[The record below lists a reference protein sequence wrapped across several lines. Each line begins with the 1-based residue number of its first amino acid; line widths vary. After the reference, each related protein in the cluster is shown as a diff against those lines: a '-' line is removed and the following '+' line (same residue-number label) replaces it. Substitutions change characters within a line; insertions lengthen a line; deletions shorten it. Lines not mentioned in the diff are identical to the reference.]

1 MSIRNRCKFAM
12 SPHPPRALWAAFA
25 AVLALA
31 QTGCTTTEIV
41 RANSTPAIQS
51 QEALDPELLLDIG
64 VMEFAPGIPSDDD
77 EIKKALIVPEVRRA
91 ESRFIA
97 YHLRNTLEQTGN
109 WGAVRV
115 TPGPSK
121 AVDLTVW
128 GEILMSDGEKLR
140 VRVTAR
146 DATGTLWLNEEYE
159 DSASKFSYRQTQE
172 DPFQDIYNAVA
183 NDLLAARNTMDSAT
197 IHDIRMVAALEFA
210 SSLSPDSFEGYL
222 QRTDDRV
229 SVLQQPADGDPMV
242 QRIERIKERE
252 YLFVDTLD
260 DYYDRFYREMS
271 APYRDW
277 RQYTYD
283 EAVRLRQMEA
293 QSRKRLL
300 TGIALVAG
308 GLAAGARSETYA
320 GQVAAAGTAVGGIGA
335 IRSGLERRRDAE
347 VHAASLRELSESMG
361 QEITP
366 IVLDVEGRTVELQGS
381 VDNQYGEWRRIL
393 KDIYQR
399 DNAQIAE

>member
-1 MSIRNRCKFAM
+1 MIRSRNAHRT
-12 SPHPPRALWAAFA
+12 ALLGLI
-25 AVLALA
+25 LALSHA
-31 QTGCTTTEIV
+31 GCTTTEV
-41 RANSTPAIQS
+41 VKANSTPATQS
-51 QEALDPELLLDIG
+51 QEMTDPELVLDIG
-64 VMEFAPGIPSDDD
+64 IIEFAPGIPESEG
-77 EIKKALIVPEVRRA
+77 EIEKALIVPEVRRA

-115 TPGPSK
+115 TPERSK

-128 GEILMSDGEKLR
+128 GEILLSDGETLQ

-146 DATGTLWLNEEYE
+146 DATGTLWLDEEY
-159 DSASKFSYRQTQE
+159 DDNASKFSYRQTRE

-183 NDLLAARNTMDSAT
+183 NDLLAYRDKLAADELRN
-197 IHDIRMVAALEFA
+197 IRTVAALEFA
-210 SSLSPDSFEGYL
+210 SSLSPESFEGYL
-222 QRTDDRV
+222 RRSGDRV
-229 SVLQQPADGDPMV
+229 SVLQVPADGDPMV
-242 QRIERIKERE
+242 QRIDRIKERE
-252 YLFVDTLD
+252 FLFVDTLD
-260 DYYDRFYREMS
+260 DYYDRFYREMA

-300 TGIALVAG
+300 SGIALVAG

-320 GQVAAAGTAVGGIGA
+320 GQVAAAGAAVGGIGA

-366 IVLDVEGRTVELQGS
+366 IVLDVEGRTVELKGTA
-381 VDNQYGEWRRIL
+381 DNQYGKWRRIL

>member
-1 MSIRNRCKFAM
+1 MMVSRMSLGPVRCV
-12 SPHPPRALWAAFA
+12 
-25 AVLALA
+25 VLAASILLTQSA
-31 QTGCTTTEIV
+31 CTTTEV
-41 RANSTPAIQS
+41 VKANSTPAIQS
-51 QEALDPELLLDIG
+51 NEAIDPELLLDIG
-64 VMEFAPGIPSDDD
+64 IIEFAPGIPESED
-77 EIKKALIVPEVRRA
+77 EIEKALIVPEVRRA

-97 YHLRNTLEQTGN
+97 YHLRSTLEQTGN

-115 TPGPSK
+115 VPSPSK

-128 GEILMSDGEKLR
+128 GEILLSDGEKLK
-140 VRVTAR
+140 VRVAAR
-146 DATGTLWLNEEYE
+146 DASGKLWLNEMYD

-172 DPFQDIYNAVA
+172 DPFQDVYNAVA
-183 NDLLAARNTMDSAT
+183 NDLLAMRNSLDEAA
-197 IHDIRMVAALEFA
+197 IRNIRAVAELEFA
-210 SSLSPDSFEGYL
+210 SSLAPESFEGYL
-222 QRTDDRV
+222 QRNGDQV
-229 SVLQQPADGDPMV
+229 SVRQVPADGDPMV
-242 QRIERIKERE
+242 QRIDRIKERE

-260 DYYDRFYREMS
+260 DYYDRFYREMA

-293 QSRKRLL
+293 QARKRML

-308 GLAAGARSETYA
+308 GLAAGASSDTYA
-320 GQVAAAGTAVGGIGA
+320 GQIAAGGAAAGGIMV
-335 IRSGLERRRDAE
+335 IRDSLERRRDAE

-361 QEITP
+361 QEIAP
-366 IVLDVEGRTVELQGS
+366 IVMDVEGRTVELQGS

-393 KDIYQR
+393 SNIYQR

>member
-1 MSIRNRCKFAM
+1 M
-12 SPHPPRALWAAFA
+12 
-25 AVLALA
+25 
-31 QTGCTTTEIV
+31 
-41 RANSTPAIQS
+41 
-51 QEALDPELLLDIG
+51 
-64 VMEFAPGIPSDDD
+64 
-77 EIKKALIVPEVRRA
+77 
-91 ESRFIA
+91 
-97 YHLRNTLEQTGN
+97 
-109 WGAVRV
+109 RV
-115 TPGPSK
+115 TPERSK

-128 GEILMSDGEKLR
+128 GEILLSDGETLQ

-146 DATGTLWLNEEYE
+146 DATGTLWLDEEY
-159 DSASKFSYRQTQE
+159 DDNASKFSYRQTRE

-183 NDLLAARNTMDSAT
+183 NDLLAYRDKLAADELRN
-197 IHDIRMVAALEFA
+197 IRTVAALEFA
-210 SSLSPDSFEGYL
+210 SSLSPESFEGYL
-222 QRTDDRV
+222 RRSGARV
-229 SVLQQPADGDPMV
+229 SVLQVPADGDPMV
-242 QRIERIKERE
+242 QRIDRIKERE
-252 YLFVDTLD
+252 FLFVDTLD
-260 DYYDRFYREMS
+260 DYYDRFYREMA

-293 QSRKRLL
+293 QSRKRRL
-300 TGIALVAG
+300 TGSALVAG

-320 GQVAAAGTAVGGIGA
+320 GQVAAAGAAVGGIGA

-366 IVLDVEGRTVELQGS
+366 IVLDVEGRTVELKGTA
-381 VDNQYGEWRRIL
+381 DNQYGEWRRIL